1 MLRIC
6 QFLPVKTFEICKNP
20 SSGAEKKQDGRDPAA
35 LRISGVLLALA
46 LPLPVPDLRQVDAVV
61 PDILAVLHQLV
72 IHLLHQIGAPVAQLG
87 QTAHGVDDQIE
98 AVNVIEDPHI
108 EGRGDGALLL
118 VAPDMEVLV
127 VAAVSQ
133 LMNQGGI
140 AVIGEDKAYPW

>member
-1 MLRIC
+1 MPI
-6 QFLPVKTFEICKNP
+6 KTFEICKNP
-20 SSGAEKKQDGRDPAA
+20 RSGAEKKQNGRDPAA
-35 LRISGVLLALA
+35 LRILGVLSALA

-72 IHLLHQIGAPVAQLG
+72 VHLLHQIGAPVAQLG

-118 VAPDMEVLV
+118 VAPRFL
-127 VAAVSQ
+127 
-133 LMNQGGI
+133 L
-140 AVIGEDKAYPW
+140 